1 VEKRSADPVDGA
13 ETPPLRV
20 VRAPDGDPIEWVR
33 DHWEQQSLPGGDRFA
48 AAASLL
54 RLRQAVVAE
63 LDARLRPF
71 ELNRSMYLLL
81 ATLVMSRE
89 GARRLGS
96 LSRALLV
103 HPTTVT
109 LLVDHLERR
118 GMVSRER
125 DPRDRRA
132 SVATLLPAGRE
143 LVAAVAAALAEGGY
157 GLGGLTD
164 EELRHLADSVRAAR
178 LAVGDSDA

>member
-1 VEKRSADPVDGA
+1 VARRSPDPDPGA
-13 ETPPLRV
+13 GAPPLRV
-20 VRAPDGDPIEWVR
+20 VPGQDADPIEWVR
-33 DHWEQQSLPGGDRFA
+33 EHWEQQSLPGGDRFA

-81 ATLVMSRE
+81 ATLAMSGE

-109 LLVDHLERR
+109 LLVDQLERR
-118 GMVSRER
+118 GVVSRER

-132 SVATLLPAGRE
+132 SVATLLPAGRTLMAE
-143 LVAAVAAALAEGGY
+143 ATTALASAGY
-157 GLGGLTD
+157 GLGGVTD
-164 EELRHLADSVRAAR
+164 EDLGKLAESVRAAR
-178 LAVGDSDA
+178 LAVGDIGA